1 MKNPAEETTVRPN
14 QNQTM
19 GKLNQPDPVLQLIL
33 YEKEPQL
40 FPHQSQ
46 DDYSTKAGNRL
57 SLFCQPFSKNC
68 HLKTAPCQAVRRLA
82 PPESGNFALSSPA
95 FWLTFSL
102 HDFDGTNDA
111 AGETSRSRVART
123 RQADNGGE
131 ERLSPGGGHGS
142 GAKRRCSQ
150 ADQRARHGR
159 RREIWPVIRHSGP
172 AQARRQTHRWN

>member
-57 SLFCQPFSKNC
+57 SLFWHLFSKNC
-68 HLKTAPCQAVRRLA
+68 HEKRPLGRPSDDFTVQNQGTSHFPVRLFGL
-82 PPESGNFALSSPA
+82 P
-95 FWLTFSL
+95 
-102 HDFDGTNDA
+102 
-111 AGETSRSRVART
+111 
-123 RQADNGGE
+123 
-131 ERLSPGGGHGS
+131 
-142 GAKRRCSQ
+142 
-150 ADQRARHGR
+150 
-159 RREIWPVIRHSGP
+159 
-172 AQARRQTHRWN
+172 